1 VVVGEVA
8 LQGPGLIEFAFLWQR
23 TGSKAGGRPLFEDLV
38 QDLVG
43 LEHPDVATV
52 EANPGDWGIDAFIGE
67 LVAGSVAV
75 WQAKYFI
82 DGFGTAQQRDV
93 RNSYQAAQK
102 AARENGYRL
111 QAWTLCLPVSMD
123 GPNFK
128 WWSTWKKKTEKED
141 DVIIDL
147 WHEVA
152 LRRRLLRGEARDVRE
167 FYFNPVFRVAG
178 AEEAG
183 EPLVQ
188 ELLDPDRYDGALF
201 VRQMEEADL
210 PDCRAAREEFFNAE
224 ILTQEI
230 LDKGDNRET
239 QALQLW
245 SMALRSTWSHR
256 FNDACQGTT
265 TRRLPGLFGA
275 VMSGVHTYH
284 VNVPRFLRAAPIH
297 GYGLVHQEVESGN
310 AGWVRDWEAIA
321 ETHRFAR
328 RSDNDADADGTG
340 LTGAPSDNTGEQTAE

>member
-1 VVVGEVA
+1 
-8 LQGPGLIEFAFLWQR
+8 
-23 TGSKAGGRPLFEDLV
+23 
-38 QDLVG
+38 
-43 LEHPDVATV
+43 
-52 EANPGDWGIDAFIGE
+52 
-67 LVAGSVAV
+67 
-75 WQAKYFI
+75 
-82 DGFGTAQQRDV
+82 
-93 RNSYQAAQK
+93 
-102 AARENGYRL
+102 
-111 QAWTLCLPVSMD
+111 MD
-123 GPNFK
+123 GPNSK

-141 DVIIDL
+141 DVVIDL
-147 WHEVA
+147 WHAVA

-245 SMALRSTWSHR
+245 SMALRSTWPHR
-256 FNDACQGTT
+256 FNDACQV
-265 TRRLPGLFGA
+265 RRLADFP
-275 VMSGVHTYH
+275 VY
-284 VNVPRFLRAAPIH
+284 
-297 GYGLVHQEVESGN
+297 LVRLCLACTRITLLTRNLATGHIGDSVE
-310 AGWVRDWEAIA
+310 
-321 ETHRFAR
+321 
-328 RSDNDADADGTG
+328 
-340 LTGAPSDNTGEQTAE
+340 